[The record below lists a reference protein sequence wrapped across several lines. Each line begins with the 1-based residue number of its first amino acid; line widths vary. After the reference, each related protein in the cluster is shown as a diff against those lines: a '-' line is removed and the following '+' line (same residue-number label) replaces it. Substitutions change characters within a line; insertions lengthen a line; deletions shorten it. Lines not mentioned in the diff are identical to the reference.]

1 MVSPDLLFDQIRKC
15 GFTHVIWIPDSATGL
30 LQPLFEQHASPR
42 LIRVCREGEAF
53 AMAAG
58 LMIGGAKPLVIV
70 QCTGFFEAGDAF
82 RNVVFDLE
90 MPLAVLI
97 GYRSYEAWKAD
108 PGKKDSARRFAE
120 PILRAWGLR
129 HVLVKDDTDA
139 GLVSETFE
147 DAARKR
153 EPVAILVAEP

>member
-1 MVSPDLLFDQIRKC
+1 MVCPDTLFEQILKC
-15 GFTHVIWIPDSATGL
+15 EFTHVIWIPDSATGL
-30 LQPLFEQHASPR
+30 LQPLFEEHETPR

-58 LMIGGAKPLVIV
+58 LMIGGARPLVIV

-90 MPLAVLI
+90 MPIAVMI

-120 PILRAWGLR
+120 PILRAWGIR
-129 HVLVKDDTDA
+129 YELVEQDEDA
-139 GLVSETFE
+139 HLVCETFA
-147 DAARKR
+147 DAALKR
-153 EPVAILVAEP
+153 EPAAILVAEP

>member
-1 MVSPDLLFDQIRKC
+1 MISPDTLFDQIQSC

-30 LQPLFEQHASPR
+30 LQPLFEASDTPQ

-58 LMIGGAKPLVIV
+58 LIIGGSRPLIIV

-82 RNVVFDLE
+82 RNTVFDLR
-90 MPLAVLI
+90 MPIAVMI
-97 GYRSYEAWKAD
+97 GYRAYEGWKAD
-108 PGKKDSARRFAE
+108 PQKPDTARRFAE
-120 PILRAWGLR
+120 PILQAWGLPY
-129 HVLVKDDTDA
+129 VLVESDDDAPLIGETLTDA
-139 GLVSETFE
+139 WG
-147 DAARKR
+147 KR